1 MIMRVHD
8 RMSSHPV
15 TIDPE
20 TSILVALNMMQYHR
34 LRHLPVVDAD
44 GHVVGIVAE
53 RDLLLS
59 TSRHL
64 HTHLEVAEVMAHDV
78 VTVEPQTL
86 MGNAAML
93 MARHH
98 FGSLPVVNEEGKL
111 VGILTESDIFRA
123 FADVMSAQKS

>member
-1 MIMRVHD
+1 MIVHD

-20 TSILVALNMMQYHR
+20 TSTLVALNMMQYHR
-34 LRHLPVVDAD
+34 LRHLPVVNAD

-53 RDLLLS
+53 RDLL
-59 TSRHL
+59 
-64 HTHLEVAEVMAHDV
+64 HTHLEVAEVMVHDV
-78 VTVEPQTL
+78 VTVEPQTSI
-86 MGNAAML
+86 GDAAML

-123 FADVMSAQKS
+123 FADLLSEQRS

>member
-1 MIMRVHD
+1 MIVHD

-20 TSILVALNMMQYHR
+20 TSTLVALNMMQYHR
-34 LRHLPVVDAD
+34 LRHLPVVNAD

-64 HTHLEVAEVMAHDV
+64 NTNLEVAEVMVHDV
-78 VTVEPQTL
+78 VTVEPQTSI
-86 MGNAAML
+86 GDAAML

-123 FADVMSAQKS
+123 FADLLSEQRS